1 MRAGHASVRSE
12 NVMVSLHAVLLRPLG
27 DGRTWRATLHL
38 LGAVCWG
45 VANTVVLLTGLIVS
59 AAPIPALIA
68 FGQLLGPVGR
78 NGMAT
83 GWLVMLLLLLVV
95 PIGVLG
101 FIATAYALES
111 CARLEVSWHRSV
123 LGVDI
128 PLVLRLPA
136 RGGRLL
142 PLFGQLVR
150 NRSLWR
156 LMAYQLIRLPVA
168 LLTGAVTAFCWVVPP
183 AVLVAA
189 IVFFVGYT
197 MDAVERPYMDPGQ
210 AWDSVPA
217 LGLALLVPVVPY
229 LVRWLLTWHLA
240 LARRYLGQLSAEQ
253 LAARVYEV
261 EQRRE
266 DAVAAAE
273 TERRRIERD
282 LHDGAQQQLVAL
294 AMLLG
299 RARRKYDTDPEATR
313 ALLEEAHRSA
323 KEAIIELR
331 ELTRGLSPP
340 VLADRGLDAALSALA
355 ARSEVPVA
363 IDFDVARRPG
373 RTAESIAY
381 FMIAESLTNIVKHAR
396 ASRAWVVVRRAGA
409 LLRVEVGD
417 DGVGGALATGSGLA
431 GLADRAAG
439 VDGTLT
445 VTSPAGGPTTV
456 SLELPCE
463 S

>member
-1 MRAGHASVRSE
+1 MG
-12 NVMVSLHAVLLRPLG
+12 SLHALVLRPLG
-27 DGRTWRATLHL
+27 EARTWRATLHL
-38 LGAVCWG
+38 LGGFFWS
-45 VANTVVLLTGLIVS
+45 VANTVVVLAGLTVA

-68 FGQLLGPVGR
+68 FGQMLGPIGR
-78 NGMAT
+78 NGFAT

-101 FIATAYALES
+101 FIATAYAVEG
-111 CARLEVSWHRSV
+111 CARLEVGWHRSV

-128 PLVLRLPA
+128 PLVVQLPE

-142 PLFGQLVR
+142 PLFGQLAR

-156 LMAYQLIRLPVA
+156 LMAYQLVRLPVA
-168 LLTGAVTAFCWVVPP
+168 LVTGAATVLCWIVPP
-183 AVLVAA
+183 FALLAAV
-189 IVFFVGYT
+189 IYFIGYT
-197 MDAVERPYMDPGQ
+197 MDAASRPYLDPDR
-210 AWDSVPA
+210 AWNSVPG
-217 LGLALLVPVVPY
+217 LGLALLLVIVPY
-229 LVRWLLTWHLA
+229 LVRWMLTWHLG
-240 LARRYLGQLSAEQ
+240 LARRYLGRMSSEQ
-253 LAARVYEV
+253 LAARVFEV

-299 RARRKYDTDPEATR
+299 RAKRKYDSDPEATR

-323 KEAIIELR
+323 KEAIVELR

-355 ARSEVPVA
+355 ARSEVPVS
-363 IDFDVARRPG
+363 IDFEVAERPG

-396 ASRAWVVVRRAGA
+396 AARAWVIVRRVGA

-439 VDGTLT
+439 VDGTLI

>member
-1 MRAGHASVRSE
+1 MG
-12 NVMVSLHAVLLRPLG
+12 SLHALLLRPLG
-27 DGRTWRATLHL
+27 DARTWRATLHL
-38 LGAVCWG
+38 LGG
-45 VANTVVLLTGLIVS
+45 VFWSVGNSLVLVVGLIVTLS
-59 AAPIPALIA
+59 PIPAVMT
-68 FGQLLGPVGR
+68 FGAMVSATQFNVT
-78 NGMAT
+78 AT
-83 GWLVMLLLLLVV
+83 GFVVLALLLLIL
-95 PIGVLG
+95 PMGVLG
-101 FIATAYALES
+101 FVGTGYALEA
-111 CARLEVSWHRSV
+111 CARLEVGWHRSI

-128 PLVLRLPA
+128 PLTLQLP

-142 PLFGQLVR
+142 PQFGRLVR
-150 NRSLWR
+150 NPLLWR
-156 LMAYQLIRLPVA
+156 LMAYQLVRLPVA
-168 LLTGAVTAFCWVVPP
+168 LLTGALTLISWLLPLVV
-183 AVLVAA
+183 AVIAA
-189 IVFFVGYT
+189 VFFVDLT
-197 MDAVERPYMDPGQ
+197 VASINRPYFRPSD
-210 AWDSVPA
+210 AWAGAP
-217 LGLALLVPVVPY
+217 LLLLALLVPVVPY
-229 LVRWLLTWHLA
+229 LVRWMQAWQLA
-240 LARRYLGQLSAEQ
+240 LARRYLGQLTAEQ
-253 LAARVYEV
+253 LAARVFEV

-266 DAVAAAE
+266 DAMAAAE

-299 RARRKYDTDPEATR
+299 RAKRKYDSDPVATR

-323 KEAIIELR
+323 KEAIVELR

-355 ARSEVPVA
+355 ARSEVPVS
-363 IDFDVARRPG
+363 IDYEVPARPG

-396 ASRAWVVVRRAGA
+396 ASRAWVIVRRIGGR
-409 LLRVEVGD
+409 LRVEVGD
-417 DGVGGALATGSGLA
+417 NGVGGADADGSGLA

-439 VDGTLT
+439 VDGVLT

>member
-1 MRAGHASVRSE
+1 MG
-12 NVMVSLHAVLLRPLG
+12 SLHERILRPLG
-27 DGRTWRATLHL
+27 EARTWRATLHL
-38 LGAVCWG
+38 LGGVFWSSANALVLVAGLLVAV
-45 VANTVVLLTGLIVS
+45 
-59 AAPIPALIA
+59 APIPALIA
-68 FGQLLGPVGR
+68 FVELVGPIR
-78 NGMAT
+78 ENGTAA
-83 GWLVMLLLLLVV
+83 GWLVMLLLLLTV
-95 PIGVLG
+95 PAAVLG
-101 FIATAYALES
+101 TIGTGYALEG
-111 CARLEVSWHRSV
+111 CARLEIGWYRSV

-128 PLVLRLPA
+128 PLAVRLPA
-136 RGGRLL
+136 RRGPLL
-142 PLFGQLVR
+142 PLFGRLVTSR
-150 NRSLWR
+150 QFWR
-156 LMAYQLIRLPVA
+156 LLAYELVRLPVA
-168 LLTGAVTAFCWVVPP
+168 LLTGVLTALCWVGPP
-183 AVLVAA
+183 AVLIGAGGDF
-189 IVFFVGYT
+189 IGG
-197 MDAVERPYMDPGQ
+197 AVNAVYEPYLDGDQPW
-210 AWDSVPA
+210 ASVPA
-217 LGLALLVPVVPY
+217 LLLVVLVPVVPY
-229 LVRWLLTWHLA
+229 LVRWMLTWHLA
-240 LARRYLGQLSAEQ
+240 LARRYLGQLSADE
-253 LAARVYEV
+253 LAARVFEV

-266 DAVAAAE
+266 DAMAAAE

-299 RARRKYDTDPEATR
+299 RARRKYDSDPEATR
-313 ALLEEAHRSA
+313 ALLDEAHRSA
-323 KEAIIELR
+323 KEAIVELR

-396 ASRAWVVVRRAGA
+396 AGRAWVRVRREGA
-409 LLRVEVGD
+409 SLRVEVGD
-417 DGVGGALATGSGLA
+417 DGVGGAVLSGGSGLA

-456 SLELPCE
+456 SLELPCG

>member
-1 MRAGHASVRSE
+1 VTG
-12 NVMVSLHAVLLRPLG
+12 SLNALLLRPLG
-27 DGRTWRATLHL
+27 EARTWRATLHL
-38 LGAVCWG
+38 LGSVFWS
-45 VANTVVLLTGLIVS
+45 VANALVLLAGLVVT

-68 FGQLLGPVGR
+68 FGQLLGPVGA
-78 NGMAT
+78 NGTAA
-83 GWLVMLLLLLVV
+83 GWLVMLLLLLFV

-101 FIATAYALES
+101 FVGTAYALES
-111 CARLEVSWHRSV
+111 CARLETSWHRSV

-128 PLVLRLPA
+128 PLTLSLPT
-136 RGGRLL
+136 RGGPLL

-150 NRSLWR
+150 NRLLWR
-156 LMAYQLIRLPVA
+156 LMAYQLVRLPVA
-168 LLTGAVTAFCWVVPP
+168 LLTGALTACLWAIPP
-183 AVLVAA
+183 TVLVMAGA
-189 IVFFVGYT
+189 YFIGYT
-197 MDAVERPYMDPGQ
+197 VDALDRPSMDPDR
-210 AWDSVPA
+210 AWNSVP
-217 LGLALLVPVVPY
+217 GLVLPLLAPAVPY
-229 LVRWLLTWHLA
+229 LVRWLLTWQLG
-240 LARRYLGQLSAEQ
+240 LARRYLGQLSAGQ

-261 EQRRE
+261 EQSRE
-266 DAVAAAE
+266 DAMAAAE
-273 TERRRIERD
+273 AERRRIERD

-299 RARRKYDTDPEATR
+299 RARRKYDSDPEATR

-323 KEAIIELR
+323 KEAIVELR

-355 ARSEVPVA
+355 ARSEVPVS
-363 IDFDVARRPG
+363 IDFEVAERPG

-396 ASRAWVVVRRAGA
+396 ASRAWVIVHRVGT

-417 DGVGGALATGSGLA
+417 DGIGGAALAGGSGLA

>member
-1 MRAGHASVRSE
+1 MG
-12 NVMVSLHAVLLRPLG
+12 SLHALLLRPLG
-27 DGRTWRATLHL
+27 EGRTWRATLHL
-38 LGAVCWG
+38 LGGVFWS
-45 VANTVVLLTGLIVS
+45 VANALVLLIGLALVAIWV
-59 AAPIPALIA
+59 PALLVFVDLA
-68 FGQLLGPVGR
+68 GPIQE
-78 NGMAT
+78 NGTMA
-83 GWLVMLLLLLVV
+83 GWVLMLLAVLTV
-95 PIGVLG
+95 PLAVLSFVG
-101 FIATAYALES
+101 TAYALEG
-111 CARLEVSWHRSV
+111 CARLEVSWHRAV

-128 PLVLRLPA
+128 PLALALPAGTGLLRLF
-136 RGGRLL
+136 GRL
-142 PLFGQLVR
+142 VR
-150 NRSLWR
+150 DRSVWR
-156 LMAYQLIRLPVA
+156 LIAYQLVRLPVA
-168 LLTGAVTAFCWVVPP
+168 LLTGALTVVCWLVGPIGLLVTATWFIGG
-183 AVLVAA
+183 AV
-189 IVFFVGYT
+189 
-197 MDAVERPYMDPGQ
+197 
-210 AWDSVPA
+210 DSVFQSPDAPDRAWEGLPA
-217 LGLALLVPVVPY
+217 LLLLLLVPATPY
-229 LVRWLLTWHLA
+229 LVRWLLSWQLA

-253 LAARVYEV
+253 LAARVFEV

-266 DAVAAAE
+266 DAMAAAE

-299 RARRKYDTDPEATR
+299 RAKRKYDTDPEATR
-313 ALLEEAHRSA
+313 ALLEEAHRGA
-323 KEAIIELR
+323 KEAIVELR

-355 ARSEVPVA
+355 ARSEVPVS
-363 IDFDVARRPG
+363 IDYEVPARPG

-396 ASRAWVVVRRAGA
+396 ASRAWVIVRRAGG

-417 DGVGGALATGSGLA
+417 DGIGGAVADGSGLA

-439 VDGTLT
+439 VDGVLT

>member
-1 MRAGHASVRSE
+1 MKG
-12 NVMVSLHAVLLRPLG
+12 SLHALLLRPLG
-27 DGRTWRATLHL
+27 EARTWRATLHL
-38 LGAVCWG
+38 LGG
-45 VANTVVLLTGLIVS
+45 VYWAAANMVVLVAGLIVS
-59 AAPIPALIA
+59 LAPIPALIA
-68 FGQLLGPVGR
+68 LGSVVGSV
-78 NGMAT
+78 GFDTPAA
-83 GWLVMLLLLLVV
+83 GWLVIVLLLMIV
-95 PIGVLG
+95 PAGVLG
-101 FIATAYALES
+101 FMGTAYALEG
-111 CARLEVSWHRSV
+111 CARLETSWYRSV
-123 LGVDI
+123 HGIDMPLSLQLPPPHG
-128 PLVLRLPA
+128 PLV
-136 RGGRLL
+136 
-142 PLFGQLVR
+142 PLFAKLVR
-150 NRSLWR
+150 NPLLWR

-168 LLTGAVTAFCWVVPP
+168 LFAGALTAFAWVFPLTV
-183 AVLVAA
+183 VIVAGY
-189 IVFFVGYT
+189 FFIGFTV
-197 MDAVERPYMDPGQ
+197 ASLNRPGRYAGQ
-210 AWDSVPA
+210 AWDSVPLLA
-217 LGLALLVPVVPY
+217 LALLVPIVPY
-229 LVRWLLTWHLA
+229 LVRWMMTWHVA
-240 LARRYLGQLSAEQ
+240 LARRYLGQLSADQ

-266 DAVAAAE
+266 DAMAAAE
-273 TERRRIERD
+273 NERRRIERD

-299 RARRKYDTDPEATR
+299 RAKRKYDTDPEATR
-313 ALLEEAHRSA
+313 ALLEEAHRGA
-323 KEAIIELR
+323 KEAIVELR

-355 ARSEVPVA
+355 ARSQVPVS
-363 IDFDVARRPG
+363 IDFEMERRAG

-417 DGVGGALATGSGLA
+417 DGVGGAALAGGSGLA

>member
-1 MRAGHASVRSE
+1 VTG
-12 NVMVSLHAVLLRPLG
+12 SLHALLLRPLG
-27 DGRTWRATLHL
+27 EARTWRATLHL
-38 LGAVCWG
+38 LGG
-45 VANTVVLLTGLIVS
+45 VFWSVGNALVLLAGLTLMVIWV
-59 AAPIPALIA
+59 PALLVFA
-68 FGQLLGPVGR
+68 ELVGPIQE
-78 NGMAT
+78 NGTAA
-83 GWLVMLLLLLVV
+83 GWLLMLLALLTV
-95 PIGVLG
+95 PLGVLG
-101 FIATAYALES
+101 FIGTAYALEG
-111 CARLEVSWHRSV
+111 CARLEISWHRAV

-128 PLVLRLPA
+128 PLALRLPA
-136 RGGRLL
+136 RSGLL
-142 PLFGQLVR
+142 RLFGRLVR
-150 NRSLWR
+150 NRSVWR
-156 LMAYQLIRLPVA
+156 LIAYQLVRLPVA
-168 LLTGAVTAFCWVVPP
+168 LLTGALTVVCWLTGPVGLLVTAVYFIG
-183 AVLVAA
+183 AA
-189 IVFFVGYT
+189 FDSVFQS
-197 MDAVERPYMDPGQ
+197 PGEPDR
-210 AWDSVPA
+210 AWEGVPA
-217 LGLALLVPVVPY
+217 LLLALLLLAVPY
-229 LVRWLLTWHLA
+229 LVRWMLSWQLA

-253 LAARVYEV
+253 LAARVFEV

-266 DAVAAAE
+266 DAMAAAE

-299 RARRKYDTDPEATR
+299 RAKRKYDSDPEATR

-323 KEAIIELR
+323 KEAIVELR

-355 ARSEVPVA
+355 ARSEVPVS
-363 IDFDVARRPG
+363 IDYAVPARPG

-396 ASRAWVVVRRAGA
+396 ATRAWVIVRRTGGR
-409 LLRVEVGD
+409 LRVEVGD
-417 DGVGGALATGSGLA
+417 DGVGGADSGGSGLA

-439 VDGTLT
+439 VDGVLT